1 MKHKISI
8 IFALFLTLPIIAT
21 AIPKTDWQQTIYQ
34 QEQKLKAD
42 IGVAL
47 LSAEGKILFE
57 YQGHRRF
64 PLNSTHKA
72 FICGMALDL
81 SEDHQL
87 SFQKKLPIHTT
98 EIVSYSPITQ
108 NKTAMDLTELC
119 SAAVSHSDNTAANL
133 IIKQLGGASTVT
145 NYFKQSGLTQ
155 TRLDR
160 TEPEMNHDNLK
171 KGLDLTTPI
180 EAAWLLHQFIFGEQL
195 NDRSKTQLTQWMLED
210 QVANDLLRSTLPKG
224 WKIADKTGAGSEGSR
239 SIISVFWK
247 PNGTAYLLSIY
258 LTNTQ
263 ATMAERN
270 QAIAEIGRI
279 IFELL
284 P

>member
-1 MKHKISI
+1 MKHIGLV
-8 IFALFLTLPIIAT
+8 FALFLTLPMISI
-21 AIPKTDWQQTIYQ
+21 AIPKTDWQQAIHQ

-42 IGVAL
+42 VGVAL
-47 LSAEGKILFE
+47 LSEEGKILFE
-57 YQGHRRF
+57 YQGHHHF

-72 FICGMALDL
+72 FVCGMALDL
-81 SEDHQL
+81 SEDNRL
-87 SFQKKLPIHTT
+87 SFQEKLPIHAT
-98 EIVSYSPITQ
+98 EIVSYSPITEHKSSM
-108 NKTAMDLTELC
+108 NLTELC
-119 SAAVSHSDNTAANL
+119 SAAVSYSDNTAANL
-133 IIKQLGGASTVT
+133 IIKQLGGVSAVT
-145 NYFKQSGLTQ
+145 DYFKQVGLTQ

-160 TEPEMNHDNLK
+160 TEPDMNYDNLK

-180 EAAWLLHQFIFGEQL
+180 EATQLLHQFIFGDRL
-195 NDRSKTQLTQWMLED
+195 NDNSKMQLIQWMLDD

-224 WKIADKTGAGSEGSR
+224 WKIADKTGAGTAGSR

-247 PNGTAYLLSIY
+247 PNGRAYLLSIY

-270 QAIAEIGRI
+270 QAIAEIGRV
-279 IFELL
+279 IFNQL